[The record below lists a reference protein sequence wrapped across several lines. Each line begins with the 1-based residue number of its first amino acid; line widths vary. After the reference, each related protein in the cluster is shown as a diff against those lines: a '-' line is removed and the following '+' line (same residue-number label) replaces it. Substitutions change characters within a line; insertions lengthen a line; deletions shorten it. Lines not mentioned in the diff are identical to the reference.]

1 MKNSFKELKKD
12 ELVAKRGELRKKYF
26 DFRFQAVV
34 GHVENPVQARNLR
47 RQIARVET
55 LLNAAGKPGTA
66 AVAAPAASA
75 KPARATRAA
84 KATSAAKTADKK

>member
-1 MKNSFKELKKD
+1 MKNNFKELKLD
-12 ELVAKRGELRKKYF
+12 ELAAKRLELRKKYF

-55 LLNAAGKPGTA
+55 LIHIFGK
-66 AVAAPAASA
+66 AAPTA
-75 KPARATRAA
+75 PVA
-84 KATSAAKTADKK
+84 KATGKK